1 MLDLTSW
8 DLKTVKKVQGD
19 AVDGI
24 KRAAIIIKNTSPV
37 IGIQKCKSVQR
48 LHACTGAL
56 DISVINH
63 DVTKDFTAIKRFKQL
78 SSPREFIS
86 SPTTVFVLHG

>member
-1 MLDLTSW
+1 MAI
-8 DLKTVKKVQGD
+8 KKMQGD
-19 AVDGI
+19 AVDRI
-24 KRAAIIIKNTSPV
+24 ERATILIKNTAPV
-37 IGIQKCKSVQR
+37 IGIQKRKSVQR

-78 SSPREFIS
+78 SPSREFIS